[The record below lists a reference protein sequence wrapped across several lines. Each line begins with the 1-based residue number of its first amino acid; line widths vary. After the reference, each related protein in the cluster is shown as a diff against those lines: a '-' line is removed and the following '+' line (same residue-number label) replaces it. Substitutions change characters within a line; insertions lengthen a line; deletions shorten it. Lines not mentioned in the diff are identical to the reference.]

1 MTRANAYKNVQASTA
16 SKERLMALLFE
27 AALRNMRQGRAALE
41 RKDRNTF
48 FTSMEKASAIVI
60 ELKCT
65 LKPELAP
72 ALCEQLA
79 DIYGFVIGRLVQAAV
94 KSDAR
99 FITEAE
105 RAFAPVADG
114 FIQAAAQ
121 VQGQTAAA
129 APVAAS
135 ATGR

>member
-27 AALRNMRQGRAALE
+27 AALRHMRQGRAALE
-41 RKDRNTF
+41 RRDRNTF

-65 LKPELAP
+65 LKPEVAP

-94 KSDAR
+94 KSDGRLIA
-99 FITEAE
+99 EAE
-105 RAFAPVADG
+105 AAFAPVADA

-121 VQGQTAAA
+121 VQAQGAA
-129 APVAAS
+129 APAAAVA
-135 ATGR
+135 R

>member
-27 AALRNMRQGRAALE
+27 AALRHMRQGRTALE
-41 RKDRNTF
+41 RKDRKTF

-65 LKPELAP
+65 LKHEVAP
-72 ALCEQLA
+72 QLCEQLA
-79 DIYGFVIGRLVQAAV
+79 DIYGFVIGRLVQAAL
-94 KSDAR
+94 KSDVR
-99 FITEAE
+99 LVNEAE

-121 VQGQTAAA
+121 VQSQAA
-129 APVAAS
+129 APAAS

>member
-27 AALRNMRQGRAALE
+27 AALRHMRQGRAAIE
-41 RKDRNTF
+41 RQDRNTF
-48 FTSMEKASAIVI
+48 FTAMEKASAIVI

-65 LKPELAP
+65 LKPEVAP
-72 ALCEQLA
+72 ELCEQLK

-94 KSDAR
+94 KSDGR

-121 VQGQTAAA
+121 VQGQAPAVATAA
-129 APVAAS
+129 S
-135 ATGR
+135 TGR